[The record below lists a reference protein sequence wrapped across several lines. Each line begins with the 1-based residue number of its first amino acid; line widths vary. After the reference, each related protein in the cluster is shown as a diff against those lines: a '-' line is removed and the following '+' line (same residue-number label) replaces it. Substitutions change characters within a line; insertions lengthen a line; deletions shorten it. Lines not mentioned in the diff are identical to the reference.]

1 MPPRSRPWGT
11 AYCLSAATSGRR
23 KGRLSREA
31 PGERTTMFRDASGRP
46 VKTPSR
52 PLPSLYTPRE
62 IVNDATRAW
71 HAYFGE
77 SGTCRDAN
85 SKFKGTKRHLRVSWS
100 GCEPASAAPP
110 ENVPVEVGGNP
121 SVPPIPLDGLKTHP
135 RSRSRS
141 SAASGPGSPA
151 ASVKVRA
158 RNASNSRWA
167 SHLSLP
173 DCWIADT
180 GCGLDGVG
188 MCNI

>member
-77 SGTCRDAN
+77 SGACRDAN

-100 GCEPASAAPP
+100 GCEPTSEAPP
-110 ENVPVEVGGNP
+110 VDVPSEVGGNP
-121 SVPPIPLDGLKTHP
+121 GVPPIPLSLVLSYALARRVTSVRP
-135 RSRSRS
+135 LRRSRFGHGMPRTVAGLHTSPCLIVGLLTR
-141 SAASGPGSPA
+141 AVDMTCCPNGGST
-151 ASVKVRA
+151 R
-158 RNASNSRWA
+158 
-167 SHLSLP
+167 
-173 DCWIADT
+173 
-180 GCGLDGVG
+180 
-188 MCNI
+188 